1 MKIKIVF
8 LGCRAPSP
16 TINGF
21 TSIAILINGEVVLLD
36 AGEGTQKYL
45 TLAKLSLGRVN
56 KIFITHL
63 HGDHVLGL
71 IPLMESR
78 SLIGIQKELTIYG
91 PPSIKEYVERNLE
104 LLKFTPNYKYEVV
117 EGIDLRVEGV
127 KYIIETF
134 PVNHSVT
141 TLGVKIKTSNHLIVY
156 SSDTTPCDSLIRN
169 ATNADILIHDSTY
182 SYIDS
187 DKAQT
192 HMHSTSV
199 DAANTA
205 VLSGAKTL
213 VLTHISTRY
222 RDVSR
227 LEREAKAKFF
237 NTLLAEE
244 LMTIY
249 L

>member
-1 MKIKIVF
+1 MKVKILF

-21 TSIAILINGEVVLLD
+21 TSIAILVNGEVILLD
-36 AGEGTQKYL
+36 AGEGTQKHL
-45 TLAKLSLGRVN
+45 TLAKLSLGRIN

-71 IPLMESR
+71 VPLMESR
-78 SLIGIQKELTIYG
+78 SLIGIQKELFIYG
-91 PPSIKEYVERNLE
+91 PLGIKEYVEKNLE
-104 LLKFTPNYKYEVV
+104 LLKFTPTYKYDVV
-117 EGIDLRVEGV
+117 EGITLRVEGS
-127 KYIIETF
+127 KYVIETF
-134 PVNHSVT
+134 PVNHSVA
-141 TLGVKIKTSNHLIVY
+141 TLGVKVRTTNHLIVY
-156 SSDTTPCDSLIRN
+156 SSDTTPCDTLIRN
-169 ATNADILIHDSTY
+169 ATNADVLIHDSTY

-187 DKAQT
+187 DKAQNY
-192 HMHSTSV
+192 MHSTSI

-205 VLSGAKTL
+205 LLSNAKML

-222 RDVSR
+222 KDVSR